1 MNVAHYEI
9 WTDGSCIKA
18 NSKNGRGECGAGYVV
33 MDVDTG
39 KIVHLHGE
47 YIGVTTNNM
56 AEFVAVELALED
68 HLMREID
75 GPIDVGII
83 SDSKMVVE
91 SLAGN
96 YNLKEKHLIEVKERI
111 QKLEAK
117 LKGEREYFWVR
128 GHSGVELNEIADY
141 LAYTAARG

>member
-1 MNVAHYEI
+1 
-9 WTDGSCIKA
+9 
-18 NSKNGRGECGAGYVV
+18 

-39 KIVHLHGE
+39 KLIHLHGE

-68 HLMREID
+68 LLAREID

-96 YNLKEKHLIEVKERI
+96 YNLKQKHLIDVVERI
-111 QKLEAK
+111 QKLESQ
-117 LKGEREYFWVR
+117 LKGDQEYLGPWTQW
-128 GHSGVELNEIADY
+128 S
-141 LAYTAARG
+141 

>member
-1 MNVAHYEI
+1 MPHYEI
-9 WTDGSCIKA
+9 WTDGSCIKE
-18 NSKNGRGECGAGYVV
+18 SDRDSEGECGAGYVV

-39 KIVHLHGE
+39 KIIHLHGE

-68 HLMREID
+68 LLAREID

-96 YNLKEKHLIEVKERI
+96 YNLKQKHLIDVVERI
-111 QKLEAK
+111 QKLESQ
-117 LKGEREYFWVR
+117 LKGDQEYFWVR
-128 GHSGVELNEIADY
+128 GHSGVELNEWADR
-141 LAYTAARG
+141 LAYAAARG